1 MKYHTSTYGNSN
13 PLTILC
19 IPHTHGISNG
29 LLSYIVSE
37 VNCYGISTTSHGISN
52 HLSMIYQHPTVQN
65 IMGLNLQN
73 MSIFNKWVQNTVDK
87 N

>member
-52 HLSMIYQHPTVQN
+52 HLPMIYQTPYCSKYHGVKFTKHVNFQ
-65 IMGLNLQN
+65 
-73 MSIFNKWVQNTVDK
+73 
-87 N
+87 